1 MLVVVVV
8 VWCGFGGGREEIMEG
23 FSVEVE
29 GGMGGEVGWKVI
41 LVEGIYADV
50 AGLVSSANGRRSEE
64 GRSWKAG
71 RGVLYR
77 SQNRH

>member
-1 MLVVVVV
+1 M
-8 VWCGFGGGREEIMEG
+8 WCGFGGGGEEIMEG

-41 LVEGIYADV
+41 LVEGIYVDV